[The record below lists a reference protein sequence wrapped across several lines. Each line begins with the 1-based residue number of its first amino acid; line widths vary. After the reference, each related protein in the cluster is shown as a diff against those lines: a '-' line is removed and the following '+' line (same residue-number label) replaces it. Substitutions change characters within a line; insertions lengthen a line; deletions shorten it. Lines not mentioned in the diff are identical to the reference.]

1 MVVVHRE
8 TVTGDINS
16 VTDFSDLTTPP
27 VDQPSMTV
35 LIDRCVFSVRIQL
48 LKLQSPKMRLTH
60 DECFYREIPLPLQQL

>member
-48 LKLQSPKMRLTH
+48 LQLQSPKM
-60 DECFYREIPLPLQQL
+60 